1 LTVIDKKSSSKT
13 SRNADPEASASR
25 ATAADT
31 ATKASQGP
39 EQGQGQGIRGFRDG
53 VASEGTPYRIAVGT
67 FEPSANDREVDETDK
82 DIWSPHSATETSD
95 TVHSTGSD
103 TEGASSAE
111 ESEGSLEDAIASMS
125 GKIDRSSATVPA
137 TATALSEDGAATDTT
152 SASSTSSNTQQS
164 TASGSGAE
172 SANKLK
178 SDAVSVGVVVGSI
191 SVSSL
196 GSGLPINV
204 REALRYRIR
213 KKM

>member
-1 LTVIDKKSSSKT
+1 MIDKKSSSKT
-13 SRNADPEASASR
+13 SRNSDPEASTSR
-25 ATAADT
+25 AAAADT
-31 ATKASQGP
+31 ASKSSTGP
-39 EQGQGQGIRGFRDG
+39 GQGQGIRGFRDG

-67 FEPSANDREVDETDK
+67 YEPSINGREVDETDK

-95 TVHSTGSD
+95 TGHNAGSD
-103 TEGASSAE
+103 TGGLSSAE

-125 GKIDRSSATVPA
+125 GKIDRTSATVPA
-137 TATALSEDGAATDTT
+137 TATTHSEDGAATDTA
-152 SASSTSSNTQQS
+152 SASSFTSNMQQS
-164 TASGSGAE
+164 TTSGGGAE
-172 SANKLK
+172 SASKLK
-178 SDAVSVGVVVGSI
+178 SDAVTVGVVVGSI

>member
-1 LTVIDKKSSSKT
+1 MKVIDKKSSSKT
-13 SRNADPEASASR
+13 SRNADPETSSSR
-25 ATAADT
+25 IAAADT
-31 ATKASQGP
+31 ASKTSQGP
-39 EQGQGQGIRGFRDG
+39 GQGQGIRGFRDG

-67 FEPSANDREVDETDK
+67 FEPSVNDREVEETDK

-125 GKIDRSSATVPA
+125 GKIDRTSATVPA
-137 TATALSEDGAATDTT
+137 TATTHSEDGAATDTT
-152 SASSTSSNTQQS
+152 SASSSSSSTQQS

-172 SANKLK
+172 SASKLK

>member
-1 LTVIDKKSSSKT
+1 MVDKKSSSKT
-13 SRNADPEASASR
+13 SRNSDPEASSSNA
-25 ATAADT
+25 AAADT
-31 ATKASQGP
+31 ASKSSTGP
-39 EQGQGQGIRGFRDG
+39 GQGQGIRGFRDG

-67 FEPSANDREVDETDK
+67 YEPSVNDRVVDETDK
-82 DIWSPHSATETSD
+82 VIWSPHSATETSD
-95 TVHSTGSD
+95 TGHNAGSY
-103 TEGASSAE
+103 TEGVSSAE

-125 GKIDRSSATVPA
+125 GKIDRTSATVPA
-137 TATALSEDGAATDTT
+137 TATTHSEDGAATDTA
-152 SASSTSSNTQQS
+152 SASSNTQQP
-164 TASGSGAE
+164 TASGGGTE
-172 SANKLK
+172 SAGKLK